1 MSPIKENLLSITE
14 LAKLR
19 QVTSETLRYYDRIG
33 LITPDYVDPQTRY
46 RYYSIR
52 QYEKLGTIKELR
64 QLGMSIHDITD
75 YFSGRNLRKSHQL
88 LLHQLELLEEEIR
101 KQQLLSEIL
110 RRKLHFLSEITP
122 PPPVDKVFCRA
133 FPQRY
138 MITFGEP
145 AGGSREHAFAFTR
158 LERYLDEVAP
168 ILASDRIGVYADWHL
183 LEPSDDY
190 IPAVPMIF
198 VERDAIESEHKR
210 TIPPGDY
217 LCMNYRRGEL
227 ERYHPSFARLH
238 TYGGAWLGPEWN
250 DFQFYKIDVTSPA
263 IRRDQ
268 WDQVPVRPAVSGSAV
283 VFLLCAKSI
292 RARPKNRP
300 GPDGFCAKREY
311 RELRWSAKN

>member
-1 MSPIKENLLSITE
+1 MSITE

-122 PPPVDKVFCRA
+122 PPPVDKVLCRA

-238 TYGGAWLGPEWN
+238 TYMAEHGWVLNGMI
-250 DFQFYKIDVTSPA
+250 FQFYKIDVTLTSDPDETLME
-263 IRRDQ
+263 I
-268 WDQVPVRPAVSGSAV
+268 QVPVRPAESFCSAQNPSGPGR
-283 VFLLCAKSI
+283 KI
-292 RARPKNRP
+292 GRARMDFARKENI
-300 GPDGFCAKREY
+300 E
-311 RELRWSAKN
+311 S